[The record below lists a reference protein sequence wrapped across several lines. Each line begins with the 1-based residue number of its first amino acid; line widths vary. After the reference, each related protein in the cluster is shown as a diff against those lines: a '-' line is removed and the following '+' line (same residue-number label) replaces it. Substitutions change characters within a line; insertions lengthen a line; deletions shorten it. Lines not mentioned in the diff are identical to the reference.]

1 MNGLESFIKDNDF
14 VFGSKNY
21 DDDFHTDVIFYRA
34 SCDGIKEYIG
44 DCHQKMI
51 AFHGNFTSSFYYS
64 RAKTKS
70 LCKRILKRLTDDEGF
85 FNAFEERY
93 RSVCTALADCW
104 EGEEK
109 TLIEVYKKQYAC
121 QKELYRYCWPFEILQ
136 TEFGIEPEIRTRLKA
151 QGLLTEE
158 IENVLYRYE
167 LNSDNVYYTEKLA
180 IEKICE
186 KIRKNTEYTQ
196 VFKNPIKHLVML
208 LPSELREEIV
218 QVEEKYKYLYY
229 HGFSDRKL
237 PNLYDYVVK
246 VKECLLN
253 PAYIEKRLPLN
264 GGEWDFET
272 GRLLACYHKLSALK
286 SIRRLA
292 QLKNFYYLDLWI
304 AKAAEKLK
312 VSEAVLRHMLPEEV
326 IAFCE
331 KGEYPQDAER
341 RVASLIYVY
350 DDGRE
355 SVISGETEQ
364 EYYENLIRQNGKGVE
379 DVIQGKVACRGYVK
393 GRVLKVLRCEDAV
406 GVDKNTVIFTHEG
419 DPDLLPV
426 LKKAGA
432 IVCEQGGITCHMAII
447 AREYGIPC
455 IIGVGNCLIN
465 GFKNGEIV
473 EVDAVNGY
481 LKRSK
486 V

>member
-1 MNGLESFIKDNDF
+1 MNGLESFINDNDF

-21 DDDFHTDVIFYRA
+21 DDDFHTDVLFYRA
-34 SCDGIKEYIG
+34 SCEGIKEYIG

-51 AFHGNFTSSFYYS
+51 AFHGDFTSTFYYS
-64 RAKTKS
+64 RAKTKA
-70 LCKRILKRLTDDEGF
+70 LCEKILTLLTSDDNF
-85 FNAFEERY
+85 FNTFEEKY
-93 RSVCTALADCW
+93 NSVCVALADCW
-104 EGEEK
+104 EREEG
-109 TLIEVYKKQYAC
+109 TLVEAYKKQYAC
-121 QKELYRYCWPFEILQ
+121 QKTMYQYCWPFEIIQ
-136 TEFGIEPEIRTRLKA
+136 TEFGIETEIRRRLQS
-151 QGLLTEE
+151 QGLAEDE

-167 LNSDNVYYTEKLA
+167 LNSENVYYTEKLA
-180 IEKICE
+180 IASICE
-186 KIRKNTEYTQ
+186 KIKANEHYVQ
-196 VFKNPIKHLVML
+196 LFKNPLKHLAIL
-208 LPSELREEIV
+208 LPPELRGEIV
-218 QVEEKYKYLYY
+218 RVVEKYKYLYY

-237 PNLYDYVVK
+237 PNLYDYLIK
-246 VKECLLN
+246 IKERLLS
-253 PAYIEKRLPLN
+253 PAYIEKRLPMDD
-264 GGEWDFET
+264 EWDVKT

-304 AKAAEKLK
+304 AKAADKLG

-331 KGEYPQDAER
+331 TGARPKDVEQ
-341 RVASLIYVY
+341 RVSSLIYVY
-350 DDGRE
+350 DNGRE
-355 SVISGETEQ
+355 VIISGEKDRA
-364 EYYENLIRQNGKGVE
+364 YYETLIREDGKE
-379 DVIQGKVACRGYVK
+379 LETVIRGKVACRGYVK

-406 GVDKNTVIFTHEG
+406 DVDKDTVIFTHEG

-465 GFKNGEIV
+465 RFKNGEIV
-473 EVDAVNGY
+473 EVDAVKGY
-481 LKRSK
+481 LQRSK
-486 V
+486 L